1 MKTFRKAC
9 SISFLLL
16 LLFAI
21 LTGCAQEPAEDP
33 TIQPE
38 PEEFGSIERADPR
51 FDALVPPNARIEI
64 LAEGFDWAEGPVW
77 VPDGGFLLF
86 SDVPQNVV
94 FKWKEDEGLS
104 EYLRP
109 SGFTGSGQSG
119 REPGSNGL
127 LLDAEAQLVLCQHGD
142 RRISRLAE
150 DGSFVELVGN
160 FEGKRFNS
168 PNDAT
173 FMSNGDLYFTDPP
186 YGLTGLNDSP
196 LKELEF
202 NGVYLLRQEG
212 TLLLLTDQIS
222 FPNGI
227 ALTPD
232 EKHLYVAVSDRSNPV
247 LMIFDL
253 REDGLIENGRVFF
266 DTKPWM
272 EAYKGVPD
280 GLKVDEKGNVFAT
293 GPGGVNVFSPE
304 GDFLGRINT
313 GVATAN
319 CGWGDDGSVLY
330 ITADSYLLRVK
341 TSTKG
346 HDPFDR

>member
-1 MKTFRKAC
+1 MLM
-9 SISFLLL
+9 ISAGI
-16 LLFAI
+16 LFSA
-21 LTGCAQEPAEDP
+21 LAGCV
-33 TIQPE
+33 PE
-38 PEEFGSIERADPR
+38 QVEEEEQTQFGSIERADPR
-51 FDALVPPNARIEI
+51 FDALVPPDAQIEV

-77 VPDGGFLLF
+77 VPGGGYVLF

-94 FKWKEDEGLS
+94 FKWKEGEGLS
-104 EYLRP
+104 EFLRP
-109 SGFTGSGQSG
+109 SGYTDTKEAG

-127 LLDAEAQLVLCQHGD
+127 LLNADGQLVLCQHGD
-142 RRISRLAE
+142 RRIALLNDDR
-150 DGSFVELVGN
+150 SFIELVSRYQD
-160 FEGKRFNS
+160 KRFNS

-173 FMSNGDLYFTDPP
+173 FKSNGDLYFTDPP

-196 LKELEF
+196 LKELDF
-202 NGVYLLRQEG
+202 NGVFRLSRSGEL
-212 TLLLLTDQIS
+212 TLLTDQIS

-232 EKHLYVAVSDRSNPV
+232 EKHLYVAVSDRDRPV
-247 LMIFDL
+247 LMIYDVD
-253 REDGLIENGRVFF
+253 EDGLIENGRVFF
-266 DTKPWM
+266 DTKPWL
-272 EAYKGVPD
+272 ESYPGVPD
-280 GLKVDEKGNVFAT
+280 GLKVDQQGNVFAT

-304 GDFLGRINT
+304 STFLGRINT

-346 HDPFDR
+346 YNPFDR